1 MRVKENL
8 ETVTQGPVS
17 RRRFLGGVL
26 AVSAGAAL
34 PVAQAALV
42 DEQRPLSARPSVSKG
57 YHETQHIRDYYKTAD
72 F

>member
-1 MRVKENL
+1 MSVKENL
-8 ETVTQGPVS
+8 ETVAQGPVS

-34 PVAQAALV
+34 PVAQGALV
-42 DEQRPLSARPSVSKG
+42 DKQQPLSAGPPVSKG
-57 YHETQHIRDYYKTAD
+57 YHKTQHIRDYYKTAE